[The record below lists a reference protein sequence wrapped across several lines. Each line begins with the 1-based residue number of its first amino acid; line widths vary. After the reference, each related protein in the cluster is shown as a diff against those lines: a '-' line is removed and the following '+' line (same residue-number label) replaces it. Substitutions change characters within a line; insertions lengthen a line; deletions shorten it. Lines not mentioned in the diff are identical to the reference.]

1 MTTDSESIVPIE
13 FDVPPTLV
21 DRRFVLEPLGPQHN
35 ERDYAAWTTS
45 IDHLR
50 STPGFPWGDWPHE
63 MTLEANRGD
72 LEEHAADFATRRGF
86 TYTVLDPV
94 DGDVIG
100 CVYIYPRRD
109 EPGVQV
115 RSWVR
120 ATHAD
125 LDVPLAEGVAA
136 WLEAG
141 WPFEHVHYAGRP
153 DLSR

>member
-1 MTTDSESIVPIE
+1 MSIESAPIVAPE
-13 FDVPPTLV
+13 FDVPTTLR
-21 DRRFVLEPLGPQHN
+21 DPRFVLVPLGPQHN

-63 MTLEANRGD
+63 MTLDANRGD

-86 TYTVLDPV
+86 TYTVLDPA

-109 EPGVQV
+109 GPGAQV

-120 ATHAD
+120 ADRAD

-141 WPFEHVHYAGRP
+141 WPFEHVYYAGRP